1 MVIYDLEQ
9 NDLIN
14 CDGLILDRKRN
25 SFSTKY
31 ERFVTKSRNPL
42 NKVDALGHIIGYVLP
57 QRNTRPGYRNK
68 VFSDLMTAT
77 LGRPMVAHLVL
88 KI

>member
-1 MVIYDLEQ
+1 MTFGTFQ

-31 ERFVTKSRNPL
+31 ERFVTKSTNSL
-42 NKVDALGHIIGYVLP
+42 KMVDALGHIIGYVLP

-68 VFSDLMTAT
+68 VFSDLMTTT